1 MNENMLIEL
10 QRMNEERYNKK
21 LIDVKVREWI
31 MNDPNVQE
39 GVKDGVEKLRNY
51 LNQEYYQSKRDRLEP
66 MKAMDLEQ
74 LVIEVFVGV
83 AYIRGSELFT
93 SVNAQLAGRLGWDD
107 KPAAIATMS
116 EVLAVLC
123 ETNVFDITKSSKMA
137 SLYINHNFTFPEALK
152 DFIENCEYLP
162 PMVCVPL
169 KLTNNYSS
177 GYLTHQDSLVL
188 GNGNHHSGDLCLDVL
203 NIVNKV
209 PLSLDTEFL
218 SLVEEEPKNK
228 PEDAQQLKNW
238 NEFKKQSYEFYHLM
252 ESQGNRFYLTNKW
265 DKRGRMYCQGYHL
278 SYQGAAFK
286 KAMIELADKEV
297 VMDVPEQF
305 KIKD

>member
-31 MNDPNVQE
+31 KNDANVQE

-74 LVIEVFVGV
+74 LVTEVFVGV

-107 KPAAIATMS
+107 KPAAIATMG

-123 ETNVFDITKSSKMA
+123 ETDVFDITKSSKMA
-137 SLYINHNFTFPEALK
+137 SLYIHHNFTFPPTLK

-162 PMVCVPL
+162 PMVCEPL
-169 KLTNNYSS
+169 ELTNNYSS
-177 GYLTHQDSLVL
+177 GYLTHQDSLIL
-188 GNGNHHSGDLCLDVL
+188 GSGNHHSGDLCLDVL

-252 ESQGNRFYLTNKW
+252 VSQGNRFYLTNKW
-265 DKRGRMYCQGYHL
+265 DKRGRMYCQGYHI
-278 SYQGAAFK
+278 SYQAAAFK